1 MSRPIVV
8 PPEKV
13 KEIADASRAESY
25 KKRKQYVKKGITLN
39 STNGSVPEE
48 LTMLRI
54 NEVAKLISKGKSR
67 ATCIE
72 YIMNT
77 YDLAYNTAKNYY
89 VTAIK
94 SLYRLDDDVRKGLI
108 QANIDRLEKII
119 ESCIEGNS
127 AEKKVARECITEL
140 NKMLGVTS
148 QNTVMINKND
158 EGDEQI
164 IISFD
169 KG

>member
-1 MSRPIVV
+1 M
-8 PPEKV
+8 
-13 KEIADASRAESY
+13 
-25 KKRKQYVKKGITLN
+25 KKTKGIGAGKRAKTTVTMRP
-39 STNGSVPEE
+39 SEE
-48 LTMLRI
+48 WSAEPQTIMRVD
-54 NEVAKLISKGKSR
+54 EVAQMISNGKSR
-67 ATCIE
+67 QTCQQWIKD
-72 YIMNT
+72 T
-77 YDLAYNTAKNYY
+77 YGVQDRQARAYYNAALRLLIPDESKFD
-89 VTAIK
+89 K
-94 SLYRLDDDVRKGLI
+94 YRKALI

-119 ESCIEGNS
+119 EVCIESNDANMLS
-127 AEKKVARECITEL
+127 QARQCVAEL